1 MGMTGPLLEACELS
15 RGAVAP
21 GGATIGTVT
30 GGARGI
36 VDGTIGGAAGTA
48 TGDGAATRGIGRTMG
63 GGFRTTTGSGGSNR
77 TMVGGSESMGRGSIQ
92 RGTGIMPANAA
103 RNTLVVT
110 VMETPRLDQFGPS
123 PRSLHLGPFVASID
137 VRPHPP

>member
-21 GGATIGTVT
+21 GGATIGTVA
-30 GGARGI
+30 GSARGI
-36 VDGTIGGAAGTA
+36 VDGTVAGAVRMAA
-48 TGDGAATRGIGRTMG
+48 CDGAAARGIGRTIG
-63 GGFRTTTGSGGSNR
+63 GGFRTTSGSGGSNR
-77 TMVGGSESMGRGSIQ
+77 TTVGGSESMGGDSIQ

-103 RNTLVVT
+103 RNTLDVT
-110 VMETPRLDQFGPS
+110 AMETPRLDHFGPS